1 VHFSSKTVAQNNNGK
16 AVFEKDMPD
25 CPKCGKKL
33 RRIKGKKGFFWSC
46 KGYFDEPKC
55 EFMTQDKAG
64 KPV

>member
-1 VHFSSKTVAQNNNGK
+1 
-16 AVFEKDMPD
+16 VFEKDMPD